1 MSFVRLCRLFHMC
14 ITRLLWFTYVLYVY
28 IIQNG
33 DYSERPR
40 LVCYWLCK
48 ISCRRN
54 TILCF
59 HGTYSLFQAF
69 RKWSAALNRARKIEL
84 NKDERRREREKT
96 AVGGVGGERE
106 GITYPTPGLF
116 FWPRLFV
123 PSRNLKAW
131 NRLSKI
137 KLSQYTYIS
146 FIFAE
151 TTLGNQNLRYVIT
164 WLHTRAFKYNVSV
177 LVTCLECEGVKC
189 TYFNFTWWQWKRSL
203 FKNVEIRRQVWST
216 PHLRTHLTNRNWK
229 PSESDLCTMYTCSC
243 SKILNER
250 IDKHPCLC

>member
-1 MSFVRLCRLFHMC
+1 MECGLKSSWKHLTEWGRNGEGESKNSGGWGRGWERRNHLPYLCAVFLP
-14 ITRLLWFTYVLYVY
+14 TSLWAVL
-28 IIQNG
+28 Q
-33 DYSERPR
+33 SERR
-40 LVCYWLCK
+40 
-48 ISCRRN
+48 
-54 TILCF
+54 
-59 HGTYSLFQAF
+59 
-69 RKWSAALNRARKIEL
+69 
-84 NKDERRREREKT
+84 
-96 AVGGVGGERE
+96 
-106 GITYPTPGLF
+106 
-116 FWPRLFV
+116 
-123 PSRNLKAW
+123 
-131 NRLSKI
+131 NRLWNI
-137 KLSQYTYIS
+137 KPSQYTYMS
-146 FIFAE
+146 LIFAE

-250 IDKHPCLC
+250 TDKHPCLC